1 MVTPL
6 ACFAPC
12 TNENYCSSCSG
23 HQLMCWYHTNWK
35 KTMAN
40 LAAFTMSDFKMLGYG
55 WIWANDHL
63 RYSRGNGV
71 QLETWLAPKSCYPM
85 TTTKNHRKT
94 IKNQDNEVT
103 WSLVKYMF
111 QISSDRRNWLLW
123 PSYRRWRRASWR
135 SENPFPLGA
144 HKNLRFIIFP
154 YNTSPVVPQKK
165 WLTPSQ
171 VSPKIAVLLQS
182 CLFII
187 WWLPEIGVPLIIHFK
202 KISHYK
208 PSSYWVPPMTMETP
222 IYCHIICYHEYHLG
236 TFDPLKNSGSTWW
249 PIHSRSSGD
258 GAGCPKTSSP
268 LSTSWVHAGWC
279 FENHGKHHKWIYMVI
294 VTAVVDLSGYTNCIK
309 LS

>member
-1 MVTPL
+1 MRTTAHHAQAINWCADITRIGRKQWLTWQRSPCPISKRWATAESGRMIIWDIL
-6 ACFAPC
+6 A
-12 TNENYCSSCSG
+12 EMGY
-23 HQLMCWYHTNWK
+23 NWK
-35 KTMAN
+35 PDWLPNRAIQ
-40 LAAFTMSDFKMLGYG
+40 
-55 WIWANDHL
+55 WQPRRIIE
-63 RYSRGNGV
+63 RQSRIKI
-71 QLETWLAPKSCYPM
+71 TKS
-85 TTTKNHRKT
+85 R
-94 IKNQDNEVT
+94 EVW
-103 WSLVKYMF
+103 WSTCSRSLPTAE
-111 QISSDRRNWLLW
+111 IGSSGLLTDDDGE
-123 PSYRRWRRASWR
+123 PPGGLKK
-135 SENPFPLGA
+135 NPFPLGA

-309 LS
+309 WS